1 MYGKQKAFD
10 VERMIDMLQALEK
23 FVAVK
28 DYGDGSAF
36 KVDGVRGDVYVGTA
50 GEALGTKKVLVNNDD
65 MISGLVQRRKDPGSS
80 TTTNT
85 NVKKDKSAAR
95 DALKFFF
102 DDDGAVF
109 REFVLGKIIII
120 TNTFFANTNTTTD
133 TIDEVCNG
141 VDAISRDAAREL
153 FVRLNI
159 RGNLVPP
166 LFRALAPKLTEVI
179 ILITT
184 TITIIITYA

>member
-80 TTTNT
+80 TST

-120 TNTFFANTNTTTD
+120 TNTFFANTNTTNEP
-133 TIDEVCNG
+133 IDEVCNG

-179 ILITT
+179 LITT

>member
-80 TTTNT
+80 TTNA

-120 TNTFFANTNTTTD
+120 ITNTFVTNTNTTTD

-179 ILITT
+179 LITT
-184 TITIIITYA
+184 IITITITYA